1 MKTSRWS
8 ITWDWD
14 IRSSE
19 GLFARIIFIEKSE
32 METKTPKRRILVLHG
47 YLQSGSVLYKKTG
60 SFRKAIKNAEFVY
73 VTAPNEAPPLPMIKV
88 EESEEK
94 QIDEK
99 QFCWWKLNYL
109 ESEGLQASI
118 KAETQ
123 FQGMQQSLDFLIHF
137 LKENVRLDS
146 INWFQNSW
154 NRDLSKEFLAFL
166 KEVLY
171 YPVCYLWFR

>member
-1 MKTSRWS
+1 
-8 ITWDWD
+8 
-14 IRSSE
+14 
-19 GLFARIIFIEKSE
+19 
-32 METKTPKRRILVLHG
+32 
-47 YLQSGSVLYKKTG
+47 VLYKKTG

-146 INWFQNSW
+146 IN
-154 NRDLSKEFLAFL
+154 
-166 KEVLY
+166 
-171 YPVCYLWFR
+171 